1 MSTEAPDV
9 ETVVDDAKES
19 EPQSIESSPQLT
31 TGSTTSDSSQAL
43 ATVDDATSTRKITIV
58 EPEKPQKEVT
68 ESQEDDAAAIAVRSP
83 SPDGEEVTITEELA
97 EEGEGNDFE
106 QDDEEDE
113 LEEAYFW
120 HDQIIGEL
128 RRVCRDSDPRN
139 AYKILD
145 ALSVDRLGRTSYTAR
160 AARTGEIVVVKSNVL
175 EPPVERF
182 TGKRL
187 ITELFLMRDM
197 LSHPNVISFYDL
209 YLVEESEVWLVT
221 EYMSTGVSLGD
232 IIAKTTS
239 KFTEERIARI
249 CVEVCKGLS
258 HLHSQLI
265 MHRDMRSDSVIIDN
279 KGRVK
284 ITGLAFSVQLPDK
297 AAKRR
302 TMVSTLTLPNRSPY
316 TVDKTHWTSP
326 EVIKRKEYGFEVD
339 VWAWGITMVEMIDG
353 APPYAQE
360 EPLKVLFLILVN
372 GAPELKDPD
381 SLTDELKDFLSDCL
395 AVDVS
400 QRATMGELLEHEFL
414 KKACPA
420 EDLVPLLEFKPEPE
434 PEPGVGAETN
444 EADSSDVTK
453 PAVEPE
459 SSTFAD
465 SIENPPT
472 DPQAEAAPDTSLAE
486 TKLPEADVEASKPPE
501 TTISHASL
509 PAVEGSEAPN
519 ESPSEKDTG
528 ETTST
533 NTGGAITGES
543 GEQSV
548 APTTT
553 DISAAVPVKDDLP
566 STAS

>member
-1 MSTEAPDV
+1 MSTEAPLV
-9 ETVVDDAKES
+9 ETVVNDAQES
-19 EPQSIESSPQLT
+19 EPQSIESSAQLT
-31 TGSTTSDSSQAL
+31 TGSTTSESL

-68 ESQEDDAAAIAVRSP
+68 ESKEDDAAAIAVRSP

-145 ALSVDRLGRTSYTAR
+145 TLSVDRLGRTSYTAR

-182 TGKRL
+182 AGKRL

-249 CVEVCKGLS
+249 CLEVCKGLS

-265 MHRDMRSDSVIIDN
+265 MHRDMRSDSIIIDN

-302 TMVSTLTLPNRSPY
+302 TMVSTLTVPNRSPY

-353 APPYAQE
+353 APPYVGE

-381 SLTDELKDFLSDCL
+381 SLPDELKDFLSDCL

-434 PEPGVGAETN
+434 LEPKMGAETD
-444 EADSSDVTK
+444 EADTK
-453 PAVEPE
+453 SAVEPE
-459 SSTFAD
+459 SSTIAD
-465 SIENPPT
+465 PIENLPT
-472 DPQAEAAPDTSLAE
+472 EPQPEAAPDASLAE

-501 TTISHASL
+501 TTVSHASL
-509 PAVEGSEAPN
+509 PAVEGSEAPK
-519 ESPSEKDTG
+519 EFLSEKDAA
-528 ETTST
+528 ETSST
-533 NTGGAITGES
+533 NTGGSITGES
-543 GEQSV
+543 AEQSV

-553 DISAAVPVKDDLP
+553 DISAAVPVENDPP
-566 STAS
+566 SAAS